1 LDDVIIY
8 PNSARGTPG
17 TKIMTAGLPSSDIAR
32 IRKNFYSVAKRS
44 EWLATRFY
52 DGLLAKSP
60 ELQVFF
66 PPENLARQKT
76 KFLKGLLT
84 VVQRLDHPEE
94 LRTILT
100 ELGRRHQ
107 EYGVTFH
114 HYPPVLQALLE
125 TLAEA
130 GGEGMDGV
138 TYESWAHL
146 LQLIRII
153 MLDQPSTAVPTE
165 GRPDPSDGRIMDSV
179 TKRILLIDDDQ
190 QLLDLYQSYLEHQGF
205 LCGRV
210 SEVNWAAA
218 HLGMSRYDVVFTDFQ
233 MPRMNGIQLKIT
245 LDDTMNGQCPPFV
258 LVTGSLSPEIKK
270 QAFQTGFAAV
280 LKKPHDL
287 SELIPVI
294 RLALKHS

>member
-1 LDDVIIY
+1 MFIY
-8 PNSARGTPG
+8 PNSAKGTPG
-17 TKIMTAGLPSSDIAR
+17 TKITTSGLPPSDIAR
-32 IRKNFYSVAKRS
+32 IRKSFYSVADRG
-44 EWLATRFY
+44 EWLASRFY
-52 DGLLAKSP
+52 EGLLAKSP
-60 ELQVFF
+60 DLQVFF
-66 PPENLARQKT
+66 PPENLAQQKT

-84 VVQRLDHPEE
+84 VVQHLDRPEE
-94 LRTILT
+94 LRAILT

-107 EYGVTFH
+107 EYGVTVH
-114 HYPPVLQALLE
+114 HYPPVLHALLE
-125 TLAEA
+125 TLAET

-146 LQLIRII
+146 LQLIRVI
-153 MLDQPSTAVPTE
+153 MLDQPFTAVPTE
-165 GRPDPSDGRIMDSV
+165 VRNNPSGDRTMDCD

-190 QLLDLYQSYLEHQGF
+190 QLLDLYQAYLEHQGF

-233 MPRMNGIQLKIT
+233 MPRINGIQLKIT
-245 LDDTMNGQCPPFV
+245 LDDTMKGHCPPFV

-270 QAFQTGFAAV
+270 RAFQAGFAAV

-287 SELIPVI
+287 GELIPVI
-294 RLALKHS
+294 RLALKES